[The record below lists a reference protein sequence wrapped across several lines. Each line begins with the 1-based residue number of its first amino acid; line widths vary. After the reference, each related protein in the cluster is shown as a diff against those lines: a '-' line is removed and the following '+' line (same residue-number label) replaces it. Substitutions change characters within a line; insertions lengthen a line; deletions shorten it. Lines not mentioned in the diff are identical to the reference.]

1 MLTAKNILTGT
12 GWVGTTA
19 YINAGVSFVG
29 NIFLARLL
37 MPNDFGIYALAASFL
52 SLVFMISGFGTQE
65 SIVQCHEN
73 NIDELIPTAFWMTI
87 VLGVVLALVG
97 SLLGMLLMP
106 RYGEIVALLIVL
118 LSWVSLMSMIS
129 NAYGAILQRDLNYR
143 PISITQLVGTF
154 ISFAVAILAAFR
166 NYGIWSLFLREAIF
180 TFFMLISLGWA
191 CGFRVPWKFNRRTAH
206 WIWGFGWKI
215 MGNRIAE
222 VLFERVDKLIVGTF
236 LGTATLGQY
245 NVAYRLAWVGHQFSY
260 GAIESLS
267 FSVFANI
274 QKEREKLR
282 LAFEK
287 MYYWLLRFALLLGL
301 SVWFCGADLVR
312 IIYGSKWEQAGSIFQ
327 NMAVLLML
335 LPLETSL
342 RSFLVGAGHI
352 DRSLRVRY
360 FMLIFLVPA
369 MLASAYW
376 GGIIWLVWSINLS
389 ICLSWLIAI
398 RLTSQVIPVKW
409 SYLMRKPIIA
419 GFITFVGVEAVGN
432 LGHWSGN
439 GLLDVIMTEML
450 LVLVFILLL
459 SLFEHRSLRNEWTLI
474 WTKLASH

>member
-1 MLTAKNILTGT
+1 MLSAKNILTGT
-12 GWVGTTA
+12 GWVGTAA

-65 SIVQCHEN
+65 SIVQCHEDD
-73 NIDELIPTAFWMTI
+73 IDELIPTAFWMTI
-87 VLGVVLALVG
+87 VLGVTLAFVG
-97 SLLGMLLMP
+97 SLLGLLLMP
-106 RYGEIVALLIVL
+106 RYGEIVAVLIVL
-118 LSWVSLMSMIS
+118 LSWVSLVSMIS

-143 PISITQLVGTF
+143 PISIIQLFGTF
-154 ISFAVAILAAFR
+154 ISFGVAILAAYS
-166 NYGIWSLFLREAIF
+166 NYGIWSLLLREAIF
-180 TFFMLISLGWA
+180 TLFVVIGLGWA
-191 CGFRVPWKFNRRTAH
+191 CGFRVPWKFNRRTAL

-215 MGNRIAE
+215 MGNRITE

-236 LGTATLGQY
+236 LGTAVLGQY

-282 LAFEK
+282 VAFEK
-287 MYYWLLRFALLLGL
+287 MYYWLLRLALLLGL
-301 SVWFCGADLVR
+301 SVWFCGADIVR
-312 IIYGSKWEQAGSIFQ
+312 IIYGPKWEQAAFIFQ

-352 DRSLRVRY
+352 NRSLRVRSM
-360 FMLIFLVPA
+360 MLIFLIPA

-376 GGIIWLVWSINLS
+376 GGIIWLIWSINLS
-389 ICLSWLIAI
+389 LCLSWLIAI
-398 RLTSQVIPVKW
+398 RFTSQVIPVKW
-409 SYLMRKPIIA
+409 NYLMQKPIIA
-419 GFITFVGVEAVGN
+419 ALITLISVAVVGN
-432 LGHWSGN
+432 ISHWSGS
-439 GLLDVIMTEML
+439 GLLGVVANEIL
-450 LVLVFILLL
+450 LVVVFVLLL
-459 SLFEHRSLRNEWTLI
+459 SLLEHHSLRTEWMLI
-474 WTKLASH
+474 KTKLASH

>member
-19 YINAGVSFVG
+19 YLNAGVSFVG

-65 SIVQCHEN
+65 SIVQCHEDDIN
-73 NIDELIPTAFWMTI
+73 ELIPTAFWMTI
-87 VLGVVLALVG
+87 VLGVTLALVG

-106 RYGEIVALLIVL
+106 HYGEIVALLVVL
-118 LSWVSLMSMIS
+118 LSWVSLVSMIS

-143 PISITQLVGTF
+143 PISITQLLGTF
-154 ISFAVAILAAFR
+154 LSFGVAILAAYR
-166 NYGIWSLFLREAIF
+166 SYGIWSLFLREAIF
-180 TFFMLISLGWA
+180 TFFVVIGLGWS
-191 CGFRVPWKFNRRTAH
+191 CGFRVPWKFNIRTAT

-236 LGTATLGQY
+236 MGTAVLGQY

-260 GAIESLS
+260 GAIESIS

-287 MYYWLLRFALLLGL
+287 MYYWLLRLALLLGL
-301 SVWFCGADLVR
+301 SVWFCGADIVR
-312 IIYGSKWEQAGSIFQ
+312 IIYGPKWEQGAFIFQ

-352 DRSLRVRY
+352 NRSLRVRS
-360 FMLIFLVPA
+360 FMLIFLIPA
-369 MLASAYW
+369 MLASAHW
-376 GGIIWLVWSINLS
+376 GGIIWLIWSINLS
-389 ICLSWLIAI
+389 LCLSWFIAI
-398 RLTSQVIPVKW
+398 RFTSQVIPVRW
-409 SYLMRKPIIA
+409 SYLMRKPIITC
-419 GFITFVGVEAVGN
+419 FITFISVEVIGN
-432 LGHWSGN
+432 MSHLPDGE
-439 GLLDVIMTEML
+439 LLTVIVNEIL
-450 LVLVFILLL
+450 LVAVFVLFL
-459 SLFEHRSLRNEWTLI
+459 SLFEHHSLRTEWMLI
-474 WTKLASH
+474 RTKLASH